1 MRCSPTAQKALCPR
15 KVPLGGAAPPLLGC
29 PSSCLA
35 AMSVVPVSFPQQRG
49 DRPPQW
55 GLQCIFRSNP
65 GPRIC
70 RFLKS
75 LPCAQHTSPH
85 DCGPGAGGRGGLPL
99 PACDALD
106 QQGSHFFILS
116 GRGVILRGLLGP
128 PCPAGTQDTSA
139 AGNRGPWRLL
149 AGSPVCSIQ
158 PRSPWPSREPHVKA
172 WGRMGV
178 PAAGVAWATE
188 MLLPRTGSR
197 PESGTGPA
205 FRPRAGSTLDAAPSG
220 EGPGG

>member
-1 MRCSPTAQKALCPR
+1 MSLQLP
-15 KVPLGGAAPPLLGC
+15 GC
-29 PSSCLA
+29 HVK
-35 AMSVVPVSFPQQRG
+35 VVPVSLPPAEGRQA
-49 DRPPQW
+49 PQW
-55 GLQCIFRSNP
+55 GPQCIFWSSP

-70 RFLKS
+70 RRLRS

-85 DCGPGAGGRGGLPL
+85 DWGLGAGGRGGLLL

-116 GRGVILRGLLGP
+116 GGGVILRGPLGP

-139 AGNRGPWRLL
+139 ASNRGPWRLS

-158 PRSPWPSREPHVKA
+158 PWSPWPSREPHLKP
-172 WGRMGV
+172 WGWMGV
-178 PAAGVAWATE
+178 PAAGIAWATE
-188 MLLPRTGSR
+188 MLLPRTGSK
-197 PESGTGPA
+197 PESGTGPT